1 MQVIKYP
8 EIQVQLS
15 GQNGNAFVLMGI
27 VSKALSRAGKGDEVK
42 AFMDEAMAGDY
53 DNLLRVC
60 QSWVSV
66 S

>member
-27 VSKALSRAGKGDEVK
+27 VSKALRRAGKGDEVK